1 MGLFSRMKAN
11 LQNRKDQKESNRLK
25 AEGTTGGKSPV
36 YTKSDLDKE
45 ISEIKRRNLKNPK
58 ISLDKKTDIEQ
69 MKVDAPKGEV
79 RKTNQTPPPKRPLT
93 RYQKTLAER
102 NKIKEEK
109 MHTTP
114 NMQAVDVTAKSKN
127 TKTQAEIKAESEKT
141 SANNA
146 RIIANQKAKA
156 AATEAGK
163 TTYTMTKKDGTK
175 VKAVTKHH
183 PKKKKNN

>member
-45 ISEIKRRNLKNPK
+45 ISERNKQRQLNTK

-69 MKVDAPKGEV
+69 MKVDAPKGSIKGGKKNV
-79 RKTNQTPPPKRPLT
+79 PKKPKT

-114 NMQAVDVTAKSKN
+114 NMQAVDVTAKSEN

-156 AATEAGK
+156 AASKAGK